1 MLIQIIKRTRLAVNP
16 ADISAMFIY
25 TVNQDPVLEVRM
37 RTGDKY
43 RVHHEPGYRNGDDVY
58 EVHERLLA
66 AGK

>member
-25 TVNQDPVLEVRM
+25 TVNHAPVLEVQM
-37 RTGDKY
+37 RSGEKY
-43 RVHHEPGYRNGDDVY
+43 RVHHEPHIPIGDDVHM
-58 EVHERLLA
+58 VHKQLME